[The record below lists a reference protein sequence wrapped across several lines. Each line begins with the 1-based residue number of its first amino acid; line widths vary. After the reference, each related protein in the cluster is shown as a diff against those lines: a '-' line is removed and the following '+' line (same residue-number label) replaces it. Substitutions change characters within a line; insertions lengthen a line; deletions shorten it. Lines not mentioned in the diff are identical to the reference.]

1 MCILLTDLIRK
12 KTPDYWV
19 IIPLNRHSQGV
30 SKEAWSLF
38 DSINWEI
45 LRPVLIENSSA
56 SAEKDFRS
64 SLDYTCLLINASI
77 EYRPTIS
84 FRPADE
90 EAYWSFHVCPVCA
103 RSAHLFRRR
112 GSASHARNILFYAGL
127 YDP

>member
-12 KTPDYWV
+12 KNPDYWV
-19 IIPLNRHSQGV
+19 IIPLSRYSQGV

-38 DSINWEI
+38 DSINREI

-77 EYRPTIS
+77 EYRPTIL

-90 EAYWSFHVCPVCA
+90 EAY
-103 RSAHLFRRR
+103 
-112 GSASHARNILFYAGL
+112 
-127 YDP
+127 

>member
-19 IIPLNRHSQGV
+19 IIPLSRYSQGV

-38 DSINWEI
+38 DSINREI
-45 LRPVLIENSSA
+45 LQSVLIENSSA

-77 EYRPTIS
+77 EYRPTIL

-90 EAYWSFHVCPVCA
+90 EAY
-103 RSAHLFRRR
+103 
-112 GSASHARNILFYAGL
+112 
-127 YDP
+127 